1 MRFTNPIYVERFKHK
16 YMADK
21 IKTAPVAPP
30 TQSADR
36 DAEAIS
42 ALMDGEA
49 NDLDLRRLLKSAAE
63 NPGTMETWAR
73 YHLAQ
78 SVMHEQGTLVSTTV
92 ASGVA
97 AALSD
102 ETTYSP
108 EPQRF
113 STWQQQFTKL
123 AVAAAVAVVA
133 VLTLQPDPAGSMP
146 TPELA
151 QDARDNS
158 QSASLAV
165 PATLVA
171 ETLPVT
177 VDPEAQQRLRDYIES
192 MSFDDAEPVRMEH
205 IQDSPLYRLVNDL
218 PASPN

>member
-1 MRFTNPIYVERFKHK
+1 MV
-16 YMADK
+16 DK
-21 IKTAPVAPP
+21 IKTASVTPP
-30 TQSADR
+30 THTADR

-63 NPGTMETWAR
+63 SPETMEIWER

-78 SVMHEQGTLVSTTV
+78 SVMHEQGTPVSTAV

-97 AALSD
+97 AALAD
-102 ETTYSP
+102 EAAYSA

-113 STWQQQFTKL
+113 SAWQQQLTKL
-123 AVAAAVAVVA
+123 AVAAAVAVLA

-146 TPELA
+146 TSELA
-151 QDARDNS
+151 QEAPSNV
-158 QSASLAV
+158 QAAPLAV

-171 ETLPVT
+171 ETLVAETLPAT

-192 MSFDDAEPVRMEH
+192 MSFDGAEPVRMEH

-218 PASPN
+218 PASPD

>member
-1 MRFTNPIYVERFKHK
+1 MV
-16 YMADK
+16 DK
-21 IKTAPVAPP
+21 IKTASVTPP
-30 TQSADR
+30 THSADR

-63 NPGTMETWAR
+63 NPETMETWAR

-78 SVMHEQGTLVSTTV
+78 SVMHEQGTPVSTTI

-102 ETTYSP
+102 ETTYSA

-133 VLTLQPDPAGSMP
+133 VLTLQPDPAGIMP
-146 TPELA
+146 TSELA
-151 QDARDNS
+151 QEAPSNS
-158 QSASLAV
+158 QAAPLAV

-171 ETLPVT
+171 ETRVVETLPAT

-192 MSFDDAEPVRMEH
+192 MSFDGAEPVRMEH

-218 PASPN
+218 PASPD

>member
-1 MRFTNPIYVERFKHK
+1 MV
-16 YMADK
+16 DK
-21 IKTAPVAPP
+21 IKTASVTPP
-30 TQSADR
+30 THTADR

-63 NPGTMETWAR
+63 SPETMEIWER

-78 SVMHEQGTLVSTTV
+78 SVMHEQGTPVSTAV

-97 AALSD
+97 AALAD
-102 ETTYSP
+102 EAAYSA

-113 STWQQQFTKL
+113 SAWQQQLTKL
-123 AVAAAVAVVA
+123 AVAAAVAVLA

-146 TPELA
+146 TSELA
-151 QDARDNS
+151 QEAPS
-158 QSASLAV
+158 IVQAAPLAV

-171 ETLPVT
+171 ETLPAT

-192 MSFDDAEPVRMEH
+192 MSFDGAEPVRMEH

-218 PASPN
+218 PASPD